1 MFHSKELEVL
11 DLWISSMENVVDW
24 ESVWLT
30 EGGDTECFYPITS
43 GSVASD
49 SGAVVSGAVASGA
62 TGSVT
67 SAPIAPA

>member
-30 EGGDTECFYPITS
+30 EGGDTECFYPIAP

-49 SGAVVSGAVASGA
+49 SGAVVSGA

>member
-30 EGGDTECFYPITS
+30 EGGDTECFYPI
-43 GSVASD
+43 ASD
-49 SGAVVSGAVASGA
+49 PVVQEWAVQK
-62 TGSVT
+62 
-67 SAPIAPA
+67 

>member
-67 SAPIAPA
+67 LAPIAPA